1 MSRSFRARAPW
12 VRASLSLFSFVPLVL
27 IASAAPAA
35 SKGAAEDDIAALKA
49 ELAALRSSY
58 EARLAALEERIA
70 AISATSVS
78 NTAESAAP
86 TPPEAGS
93 AVAAP
98 SVASAATG
106 ANPANYFNPAISVI
120 GNFLAAGG
128 GDSEL
133 ASADLRESEV
143 GLQAIVD
150 PYTRADVF
158 LAAGEEGIEVEE
170 GYLTFTALP
179 RGFLAKVGRFRTPF
193 GAINTLHLHTLPW
206 PDRPLPVERLLGG
219 EEGWIGTGVSVSRL
233 MPLGN
238 TFSEITV
245 GAQRGEAEGLFE
257 AIDRSDLAWHA
268 RYRLFRDIGDSSNV
282 DVGFSYGLGPNGVA
296 EGSDTALSGLD
307 VTYRWKPLERGLY
320 RGLVLRGEAYRS
332 EREQEDG
339 TVDALGW
346 FVSGDYRFAR
356 RWSAGARYE
365 RSEHADDATL
375 VDRGRA
381 LLLTFSPSEFLQFR
395 GELRRREFADGVSA
409 DDFLLQM
416 QFAIGAHSAHPF

>member
-1 MSRSFRARAPW
+1 MPRSFGVRVAWLRAG
-12 VRASLSLFSFVPLVL
+12 LSLLPFLPLTFVAPL
-27 IASAAPAA
+27 SAAP
-35 SKGAAEDDIAALKA
+35 EDDVAALRA

-58 EARLAALEERIA
+58 EARLAALEARLAERTPA
-70 AISATSVS
+70 AASAEPADSRP
-78 NTAESAAP
+78 AAP
-86 TPPEAGS
+86 P
-93 AVAAP
+93 P
-98 SVASAATG
+98 SVVVTPLGPAATG

-128 GDSEL
+128 GDSEV

-143 GLQAIVD
+143 GFQAIVD

-233 MPLGN
+233 MPLGD
-238 TFSEITV
+238 TFSELTV

-257 AIDRSDLAWHA
+257 PVDRSDLSWHA
-268 RYRLFRDIGDSSNV
+268 RYRLFRDIGDSSNI
-282 DVGFSYGLGPNGVA
+282 DAGLSYGQGPNGLFA
-296 EGSDTALSGLD
+296 GSDTALSGVD

-332 EREQEDG
+332 EREQEEG
-339 TVDALGW
+339 TVDAWGW

-365 RSEHADDATL
+365 RSEHADDASL

-395 GELRRREFADGVSA
+395 GELRRREFADGANA